1 MPRNPRA
8 RKTLTY
14 DAASAPKDRGVEGLE
29 RMGNY
34 DAADDLADE
43 SVSEFADRKHI
54 ALENSGSGS
63 FVTFHG
69 AFLDEAAAVRKAD
82 SIPGAFVQP
91 RTIRGKKRF
100 VVMTQK
106 TRNPRSTPS
115 SSPVRAARDRQ
126 RRRNSDEGVA
136 EAVKLYEDF
145 HGEGPSEIL
154 EIDRKSV
161 V

>member
-14 DAASAPKDRGVEGLE
+14 DAAAARKDRGVEGLE

-69 AFLDEAAAVRKAD
+69 AFLDEAAAVKKAD
-82 SIPGAFVQP
+82 GTPNTGWSWTTWLLLGAA
-91 RTIRGKKRF
+91 GLL
-100 VVMTQK
+100 
-106 TRNPRSTPS
+106 
-115 SSPVRAARDRQ
+115 
-126 RRRNSDEGVA
+126 GVA
-136 EAVKLYEDF
+136 LIA
-145 HGEGPSEIL
+145 G
-154 EIDRKSV
+154 RR
-161 V
+161 